1 MLSLFNIS
9 QEELEK
15 SPNTEMTN
23 ERRTANELTRNLA
36 RSPVTVFIGQDAVTR
51 IINLKFRNE
60 WSSLRK
66 RFVHKSLQ
74 MLHATLSMTV
84 AIALSV
90 LEFSTSD
97 DAVTNIN
104 VSLRVLLLVLL
115 LSLQYLSDESLELPN
130 A

>member
-9 QEELEK
+9 QEKLEK

-90 LEFSTSD
+90 LEFNTSD